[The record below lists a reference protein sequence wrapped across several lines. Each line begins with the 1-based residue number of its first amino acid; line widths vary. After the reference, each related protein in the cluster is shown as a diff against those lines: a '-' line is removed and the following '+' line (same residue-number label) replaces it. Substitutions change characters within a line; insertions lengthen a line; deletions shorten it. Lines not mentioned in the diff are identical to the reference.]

1 MQVTPSSYQVNEG
14 KSLTTSLSGFTP
26 GATLFFK
33 VSGRGINKKD
43 FAAGGIKGSVKVDA
57 NGVASISH
65 TLRADKAT
73 EGEESFAIQVFSDKK
88 MRNPLGKSDSVSV
101 LDTSVKAGKPPGGGS
116 SGNETKDTLTLRDML
131 TGKIVL
137 SDQVYNGFFTP
148 ATDKNRSYSN
158 GQYEIEADNKMLIF
172 TLRADRWKG
181 VNPARPERFDVS
193 RAVLTGRFTSDANG
207 NFSGEVDRITSF
219 NLQSDPSIGFFMET
233 AQSYNVING
242 TSVTGTL
249 AFSPD
254 KIASASYFY
263 SNLDANEYDY
273 NGNVVG
279 NSFYDDG
286 DMRFLNTPL
295 YQDRSSIKGLADT
308 GFFQEGWWQDPF
320 APNLI

>member
-1 MQVTPSSYQVNEG
+1 MQVTPSTFQVNEG
-14 KSLTTSLSGFTP
+14 DSLSTSLSGFTP
-26 GATLFFK
+26 NSTLYFQVTGK
-33 VSGRGINKKD
+33 GVNKKD
-43 FAAGGIKGSVKVDA
+43 FAAGLAKGRVKVDA
-57 NGVASISH
+57 NGVATVSH
-65 TLRADKAT
+65 TLRADKKT

-88 MRNPLGKSDSVSV
+88 MRNLLGQSDSVSV
-101 LDTSVKAGKPPGGGS
+101 LDTSGKAGKAPKGGGS
-116 SGNETKDTLTLRDML
+116 ETKNTLTLRDM
-131 TGKIVL
+131 TTEKIVL

-148 ATDKNRSYSN
+148 ATDKNRSYSS
-158 GQYEIEADNKMLIF
+158 GQYEIEANNKMLIF
-172 TLRADRWKG
+172 TLRADGWKG

-242 TSVTGTL
+242 TRVTGTL

-308 GFFQEGWWQDPF
+308 GFFQEGWCQDPF

>member
-1 MQVTPSSYQVNEG
+1 MTSITPSTLQVNEG

-26 GATLFFK
+26 GTTLYFK
-33 VSGRGINKKD
+33 VSGRGISKKD
-43 FAAGGIKGSVKVDA
+43 FSAGALKGSIKVDA
-57 NGVASISH
+57 NGVATISH
-65 TLRADKAT
+65 TLRADKTT
-73 EGEESFAIQVFSDKK
+73 EGSESFAIQVFSDKK
-88 MRNPLGKSDSVSV
+88 MRNLLGQSDCVSV
-101 LDTSVKAGKPPGGGS
+101 LDTSGKAGKAPKGGGS
-116 SGNETKDTLTLRDML
+116 ETKNTLTLRDM
-131 TGKIVL
+131 TTEKIVL

-148 ATDKNRSYSN
+148 ATDKNRSYSS
-158 GQYEIEADNKMLIF
+158 GQYEIEANNKMLIF
-172 TLRADRWKG
+172 TLRADGWKG

-219 NLQSDPSIGFFMET
+219 NLQSDPSIAFFMET
-233 AQSYNVING
+233 AESYNVING
-242 TSVTGTL
+242 TRVTGTL

-295 YQDRSSIKGLADT
+295 YQDSSSIKGLAAT
-308 GFFQEGWWQDPF
+308 GFFQEGWCQDPF